1 MTVKGLNMN
10 LNLKSSSKC
19 NAMKQEMREGLG
31 KAKLASP
38 DLLKYKKWEGE
49 PQNFADSAS
58 QCHVTQSD

>member
-1 MTVKGLNMN
+1 MTVKDLNMN

-19 NAMKQEMREGLG
+19 NAMKQEMRDGLG

-49 PQNFADSAS
+49 TELRR
-58 QCHVTQSD
+58 QCPPVSCDTV